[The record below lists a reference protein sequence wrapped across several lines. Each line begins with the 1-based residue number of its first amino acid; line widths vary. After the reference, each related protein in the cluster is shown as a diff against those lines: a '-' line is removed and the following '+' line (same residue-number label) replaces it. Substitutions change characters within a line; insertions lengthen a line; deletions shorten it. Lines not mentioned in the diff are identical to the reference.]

1 MRQNSSF
8 IDRTI
13 RFIVLI
19 VLYWLYMDFILSL
32 FHIVKTFDL
41 LVASP
46 FTFIF
51 CAISTMALAI

>member
-1 MRQNSSF
+1 M
-8 IDRTI
+8 
-13 RFIVLI
+13 LI